1 MGGVQVRTKG
11 VVVDFPAP
19 ALRPPRPG
27 PSADE
32 PRGKILLYMGVR
44 YERLPE
50 RGPEPSKPRL
60 SDGPGRTSRRRRRS

>member
-1 MGGVQVRTKG
+1 MGDVQARTKG
-11 VVVDFPAP
+11 VVVNFPAP
-19 ALRPPRPG
+19 AFRPARPG

-50 RGPEPSKPRL
+50 RGPEPSKPYL
-60 SDGPGRTSRRRRRS
+60 SDGPSRTRRRRRRS